1 MKFLCT
7 IFTMFILLTAAPA
20 VQAQTT
26 VAVPPSWKK
35 HTDSVYN
42 FTLYYPPE
50 WKLKLPGTT
59 TRFFVTSQPENENDK
74 FNENLN
80 CVARALQ
87 QSNFK
92 VTDAEED
99 IKKTLQDNL
108 KDYHLIYSGYSTWN
122 QVQMFTLE
130 YRCTKED
137 SGKTYHLHMLQKI
150 AVVKGILFTLT
161 YTAEENSYAKFSD
174 SINKMIGLMKIM

>member
-1 MKFLCT
+1 MKLLHSIITTC
-7 IFTMFILLTAAPA
+7 ILLTAIPA
-20 VQAQTT
+20 VQAQKTM
-26 VAVPPSWKK
+26 AVPLSWKK

-59 TRFFVTSQPENENDK
+59 TRFFVTSQSENEKDQ

-87 QSNFK
+87 QQSFK
-92 VTDAEED
+92 VADAEAE
-99 IKKTLQDNL
+99 IKKTLMDNL

-122 QVQMFTLE
+122 GVQTLTLE
-130 YRCTKED
+130 YSFTKED
-137 SGKTYHLHMLQKI
+137 DGKTYNLHMLQKI
-150 AVVKGILFTLT
+150 AVVNGILFTLT
-161 YTAEENSYAKFSD
+161 YSAEDKSYAKFANT
-174 SINKMIGLMKIM
+174 INKIIGLMEIK